1 MRVSIDLK
9 ICMGSYVGISLLYS
23 CISYIIASICTD
35 VIGLYL
41 ATVKMHFRSAIFFIE
56 THIGEEH
63 RPFYTRGLRLIEF
76 MKSSCKV
83 GSTTMMVVITD
94 R

>member
-63 RPFYTRGLRLIEF
+63 RPFYTRGLRL
-76 MKSSCKV
+76 
-83 GSTTMMVVITD
+83 
-94 R
+94 RY